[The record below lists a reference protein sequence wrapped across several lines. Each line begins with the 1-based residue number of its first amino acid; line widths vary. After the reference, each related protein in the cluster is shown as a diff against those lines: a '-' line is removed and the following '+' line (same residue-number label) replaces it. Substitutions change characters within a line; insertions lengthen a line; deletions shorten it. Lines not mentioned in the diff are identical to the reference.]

1 MLIAA
6 FAEILSLGSII
17 PFLEAMMRPAEIG
30 SGKLPSGLNI
40 GFTGLQDAS
49 IESATIIFILFTSLV
64 GILRIFIMWAGFR
77 LAYGAGSEIG
87 NRIYKRTLYQSYIT
101 HLNRNSSEVIT
112 GIAKQSDIAI
122 NMITSALTLTSSV
135 FVLTV
140 ILATLLWVNFV
151 LTIILILGLGVVYGA
166 IIFFTR
172 KRLLANGQ
180 VIALESRRVIKLLQ
194 EGLGGIRDILLN
206 GDQKIYCDYYTHADK
221 SLRSAEVQNVFI
233 SAAPKY
239 FVEMCGVALLAISAY
254 LLGVRSSNPAT
265 AIPILGVFAFGAQR
279 LLPILQQ
286 LYAAY
291 SGLRGGQASLENVIS
306 LLRQP
311 MPQDL
316 SVDETPLIFTQNILL
331 ENLSYRYDE
340 SMPFI
345 LEGLSLEFKK
355 GQKVGLV
362 GSTGQGKSTLLDL
375 LMGLLL
381 PTSGRIMVDG
391 RNLESKNI
399 RNWQKLISH
408 VPQSIFLGDTTI
420 EQNIAFGVPI
430 SEIDH
435 HRVQVAARVAMLDT
449 FIEGLKDA
457 YHTVIGERGVRLSGG
472 QRQRLGIA
480 RALYK
485 KSQILVMDEATSAL
499 DYKTENEVMNEIFKH
514 NQEVTLFMVAHRLST
529 LQSCDLIIEIG
540 NGGVVKIQTS
550 NEFFNRS

>member
-17 PFLEAMMRPAEIG
+17 PFLEALMRPAEIG
-30 SGKLPSGLNI
+30 SGKLPPSLNI
-40 GFTGLQDAS
+40 GFTSLKDVS
-49 IESATIIFILFTSLV
+49 VESATLIFILFTSLV
-64 GILRIFIMWAGFR
+64 GILRIFMLWVGFR

-87 NRIYKRTLYQSYIT
+87 NSIYKRTLYQSYIT

-112 GIAKQSDIAI
+112 GIAKQSDMAI
-122 NMITSALTLTSSV
+122 NMITSALTLASSV
-135 FVLTV
+135 FILIV

-239 FVEMCGVALLAISAY
+239 FVELCGVALLAISAY
-254 LLGVRSSNPAT
+254 LLGVRSSNPAS
-265 AIPILGVFAFGAQR
+265 AIPVLGVFAFGAQR

-286 LYAAY
+286 SY
-291 SGLRGGQASLENVIS
+291 SGLRGGQASLENVTS

-316 SVDETPLIFTQNILL
+316 SIDETPLNFTQNILL

-345 LEGLSLEFKK
+345 LEDLSLEFKK

-362 GSTGQGKSTLLDL
+362 GATGQGKSTLLDL

-391 RNLESKNI
+391 RNLNSKNI

-449 FIEGLKDA
+449 FIVGLKDA
-457 YHTVIGERGVRLSGG
+457 YNTVIGERGVRLSGG

-514 NQEVTLFMVAHRLST
+514 NQDITLFIVAHRLST
-529 LQSCDLIIEIG
+529 LQSCDLVIEIG
-540 NGGVVKIQTS
+540 NGGIVEIQTS
-550 NEFFNRS
+550 NEFFKRS